1 MSYIGIKLHEDKIIT
16 IEDYI
21 DEDVHMYSILADSKG
36 NTFWL
41 SPTDFTKHV
50 SLMEK
55 ISNYLSQSNGLGYLL
70 NEVENES
77 KLFIN
82 GNILQHL
89 GRIHGKYIEF
99 MNTDKQIESLTH
111 TIDTEEDIEF
121 YIDMPNF
128 SDKVKEYKFKISL
141 ENASIS
147 EIDRCD
153 NVYTVEY
160 IVSYI
165 EISHGD
171 SREFI
176 SYPSDSGIKL
186 RVYKDKVRFTSSI
199 RALILKVM
207 YGD

>member
-1 MSYIGIKLHEDKIIT
+1 MSYIGIKLNDDKIVT

-21 DEDVHMYSILADSKG
+21 NEDVHMYSILADSKG

-41 SPTDFTKHV
+41 SPIDFTKHV
-50 SLMEK
+50 ALLEK
-55 ISNYLSQSNGLGYLL
+55 ISDYVSQSNGLGYLL
-70 NEVENES
+70 NEIGNES
-77 KLFIN
+77 NLFIN

-89 GRIHGKYIEF
+89 ERIHGKYIEF
-99 MNTDKQIESLTH
+99 MNNDKQIESLTH

-128 SDKVKEYKFKISL
+128 SDKVKDYKFKISL
-141 ENASIS
+141 ENAYIS
-147 EIDRCD
+147 GIDRHD
-153 NVYTVEY
+153 HVYSVEY

-165 EISHGD
+165 EISYGD

-176 SYPSDSGIKL
+176 SYPSDSGVNL

-199 RALILKVM
+199 RDLILRVM